1 MQLSQNCNNILKL
14 ITTTIHIISHREQKF
29 PQKGVSSMDESK
41 LKATIIEL
49 LNNKIDIDILDLI
62 IKLLIH
68 ESNK

>member
-1 MQLSQNCNNILKL
+1 
-14 ITTTIHIISHREQKF
+14 
-29 PQKGVSSMDESK
+29 MDESK